1 MPKSDLVFGTFKTST
16 SGGKYYKTQPINF
29 PTPEKDVEVYEVP
42 GRSGDLIV
50 DYGSYKNV
58 EITAEI
64 AIQATAPDTFLTLY
78 DALRASIMVQSGYQR
93 LEDSLYPN
101 EYRVARCTGVEM
113 QQTDSMRGTATITFD
128 AKPQRYLTSGEAVAL
143 SIIGT
148 NQGLQTFGRG
158 VDIFNADALAK
169 LENIGGDKNKMYTV
183 VDVSS
188 YSDYAHF
195 REIRFYLPQNR
206 APKYYMLDAWTP
218 NGLLIGDQSDPDA
231 INGWIGS
238 PQVGGII
245 ESIMSGVAS
254 TFTEVA
260 VLNALRWE
268 IREGSTVLASGTPD
282 AGTISPPSGVMDY
295 APLIEIGVSGAVSGV
310 VGYINE
316 NMIALNTPATIGEPS
331 DPKTLRKVYIDC
343 ETLNAYTEISGVIYN
358 LNQYVTIDGVFVCP
372 GDSTTSV
379 YINSLIDYIKIIPRW
394 WKL

>member
-1 MPKSDLVFGTFKTST
+1 MPKSDFVFGTFDTST
-16 SGGKYYKTQPINF
+16 SAAYYKLQPINF
-29 PTPEKDVEVYEVP
+29 PTPEKDVETFEVP
-42 GRSGDLIV
+42 GRSGDLLI

-58 EITAEI
+58 ELTVEI
-64 AIQATAPDTFLTLY
+64 AIDGAAVDSDFITLY
-78 DALRASIMVQSGYQR
+78 DALRAAIMVQSGYQR

-101 EYRVARCTGVEM
+101 EYRVARAVKCERDQSDTQSGK
-113 QQTDSMRGTATITFD
+113 AILTFD
-128 AKPQRYLTSGEAVAL
+128 AKPQRYLTSGEEVAL

-148 NQGLQTFGRG
+148 GQSLQTYGRG

-169 LENIGGDKNKMYTV
+169 LENIGGDNNKMYTV

-188 YSDYAHF
+188 YSDYANF

-206 APKYYMLDAWTP
+206 APKYYMLDAWAP
-218 NGLLIGDQSDPDA
+218 NGLLVGDQSDPDA

-238 PQVGGII
+238 PKVGGII
-245 ESIMSGVAS
+245 ESVMSGGAV
-254 TFTEVA
+254 TFSEVA
-260 VLNALRWE
+260 ILNALRWE
-268 IREGSTVLASGTPD
+268 ILEGSTVLASGTPD
-282 AGTISPPSGVMDY
+282 AGTITPPSGVMDY
-295 APLIEIGVSGAVSGV
+295 APLIEIGVTGAVSGV

-372 GDSTTSV
+372 GDSTTDV

>member
-1 MPKSDLVFGTFKTST
+1 MPKSDLVFGSFSTST

-113 QQTDSMRGTATITFD
+113 QQADSMRGTATITYD

-148 NQGLQTFGRG
+148 GQGLQTFGRG

-188 YSDYAHF
+188 YSDYSHF

-295 APLIEIGVSGAVSGV
+295 APLIEIGVTGAVSGV

-316 NMIALNTPATIGEPS
+316 NMIALNTPATIGDPS

>member
-1 MPKSDLVFGTFKTST
+1 MPKSDFVFGTFDTST
-16 SGGKYYKTQPINF
+16 SAAYYKLQPINF
-29 PTPEKDVEVYEVP
+29 PTPEKDVETFEVP
-42 GRSGDLIV
+42 GRSGDLLI

-58 EITAEI
+58 ELTVEI
-64 AIQATAPDTFLTLY
+64 AIDGAAVDSDFLILY
-78 DALRASIMVQSGYQR
+78 DALRAAIMVQNGYQR

-101 EYRVARCTGVEM
+101 EYRVARAVKCERDQSDTQSGK
-113 QQTDSMRGTATITFD
+113 AILTFD
-128 AKPQRYLTSGEAVAL
+128 AKPQRYLISGEEVAL

-148 NQGLQTFGRG
+148 GQSLQTYGRG

-169 LENIGGDKNKMYTV
+169 LENIGGDNNKMYTV

-188 YSDYAHF
+188 YSDYANF

-206 APKYYMLDAWTP
+206 APKYYMLDAWAP
-218 NGLLIGDQSDPDA
+218 NGLLVGDQSDPDA

-238 PQVGGII
+238 PKVGGII
-245 ESIMSGVAS
+245 ESVMSGGAV
-254 TFTEVA
+254 TFSEVA
-260 VLNALRWE
+260 ILNALRWE

-282 AGTISPPSGVMDY
+282 AGTITPPSGVMDY
-295 APLIEIGVSGAVSGV
+295 APLIEIGVTGAVSGV

-372 GDSTTSV
+372 GDSTTDV